1 MRFADL
7 FRLALANLRR
17 NRSRSGMTLVGVLIG
32 VAALTALLAYGA
44 GVQQNARS
52 EFNRLELYNTLRLTS
67 APSPFDS
74 FSQFGGVEP
83 RTSARPD
90 SLPPVPL
97 TDSLLQV
104 IGQMDDVLAAFP
116 EFVFPIQLRANGRE
130 ASASAEAIPMSFA
143 EIPLYQPTTGAF
155 FTAPTDTALLMAPA
169 MAQRLG
175 YENPADIVGQEVIVK
190 TLTLDFRKIQQF
202 GPAMALGL
210 TSFPLDTHHRPMLVA
225 GLIGEDDQPLSGFLR
240 VLLPLERAKNM
251 RKITFFSTLD
261 LLMNTSAPGGY
272 AAARVQLKDNAA
284 LEPVRQAIEQTGVYV
299 SATRDQFKQLERLF
313 VIMDLAL
320 GIIGFIAL
328 LVATIGIANTMMMSV
343 MERTREIGVMKAVG
357 GYEGDLQRLFLVE
370 GATLG
375 MVGGLAGLLFG
386 WGLVALI
393 QIAVDYYLQR
403 LAIPPVDLFYLPVW
417 MIFAILGVTLL
428 VSLLAGVA
436 PARRAARIEP
446 IEALRSA

>member
-17 NRSRSGMTLVGVLIG
+17 NRSRSVMTLVGVMIG

-74 FSQFGGVEP
+74 FSQFGGAAP
-83 RTSARPD
+83 RTSSRPD

-104 IGQMDDVLAAFP
+104 IEQMDGVLAAYP
-116 EFVFPIQLRANGRE
+116 EFVFPVQLRANGRE
-130 ASASAEAIPMSFA
+130 ASASAEAIPMTFA
-143 EIPLYQPTTGAF
+143 TIPLYQPTTGAF
-155 FTAPTDTALLMAPA
+155 FSAATDTALLMAPA
-169 MAQRLG
+169 MARRLG
-175 YENPADIVGQEVIVK
+175 YENPADIVGQEVIIK
-190 TLTLDFRKIQQF
+190 TITLNFSQMQRLGSSLTF
-202 GPAMALGL
+202 GL
-210 TSFPLDTHHRPMLVA
+210 TSMPLDTHHQPIRVA
-225 GLIGEDDQPLSGFLR
+225 GLIGEEDQPLSGFLR
-240 VLLPLERAKNM
+240 VLLPLERAKTM

-261 LLMNTSAPGGY
+261 LLLNTSVPGGY
-272 AAARVQLKDNAA
+272 AAARVQLEGDAA
-284 LEPVRQAIEQTGVYV
+284 LEPVRQAIEQKGVYV
-299 SATRDQFKQLERLF
+299 SAARDQFKQLERLF

-357 GYEGDLQRLFLVE
+357 GEEGDLQRLFLVE
-370 GATLG
+370 GAMLG
-375 MVGGLAGLLFG
+375 LIGGVAGLLFG
-386 WGLVALI
+386 WGIVSLI
-393 QIAVDYYLQR
+393 QAGVDYYLHR
-403 LAIPPVDLFYLPVW
+403 LAIPSVDVFHLPVW
-417 MIFAILGVTLL
+417 MIGAILGVALL
-428 VSLLAGVA
+428 VSLLAGLA

-446 IEALRSA
+446 IDALRSA